1 MHDHPLMR
9 RLAEWRG
16 LMNQVTQLDHPLGD
30 SARHRFNLL
39 QRADHFAIE
48 LASTSPHDRLDTLAL
63 AELTYDLSDTPVI
76 RRAAGHVILGIK
88 TIWP

>member
-48 LASTSPHDRLDTLAL
+48 LASTSPAPVSFRQSEHPVEQPACVRQQFAL
-63 AELTYDLSDTPVI
+63 FSGQACLSVWT
-76 RRAAGHVILGIK
+76 
-88 TIWP
+88 